1 MRDVEPGHQSAAG
14 TQRTPCGLG
23 NLGAEMAEEQIGEK
37 ERERER
43 KVKDTEV
50 RQQPTGW
57 QRHIFI
63 VSDKNNSSLHKKMNK
78 CSLARFSLLIIYLI
92 GC

>member
-43 KVKDTEV
+43 EKSKTLRLDSS
-50 RQQPTGW
+50 QQGGRGT
-57 QRHIFI
+57 FL
-63 VSDKNNSSLHKKMNK
+63 SSVTKIIHPYIKK
-78 CSLARFSLLIIYLI
+78 
-92 GC
+92 